1 MIFIFLFEQNFLIVK
16 IFETIIFFTF
26 LISYLITVLI
36 NPGIPNRDFYSNNY
50 FKNNNDKPTSGL
62 IQCKKC
68 NIIAPKSLEIRH
80 CDICCVCVMKYD
92 HHCPWTGKC
101 IGKYNIIPFYVFL
114 FSLLAYIF
122 MSFITFL
129 MFIINLQEMEFENR
143 RSRKK

>member
-1 MIFIFLFEQNFLIVK
+1 MIFLFLFEQNFLIIK
-16 IFETIIFFTF
+16 ILETIIFFLF

-36 NPGIPNRDFYSNNY
+36 NPGIPNRDYYSNTY
-50 FKNNNDKPTSGL
+50 FKNNNNKPTSGL

-80 CDICCVCVMKYD
+80 CDICHVCVMKYD

-101 IGKYNIIPFYVFL
+101 IGKYNLISFYILL

-129 MFIINLQEMEFENR
+129 MFIINLQEMEFETR
-143 RSRKK
+143 RRKK

>member
-1 MIFIFLFEQNFLIVK
+1 MIYIFLFEQNFLIIKVL
-16 IFETIIFFTF
+16 ETIIFFLF

-36 NPGIPNRDFYSNNY
+36 NPGIPKRDYYSNKY
-50 FKNNNDKPTSGL
+50 FKNNNNKPTSGL

-80 CDICCVCVMKYD
+80 CDNCCVCVIKYD

-101 IGKYNIIPFYVFL
+101 IGKYNLASFYVFL

-143 RSRKK
+143 RRRKK